1 MYKRSLYITLP
12 LIQYSS
18 LITII
23 QQVHGATVC
32 VYILWLTTQPA
43 LNVAI
48 SVSVLLYLATQLQC
62 AIAGFFHKVLVFIKF
77 ITIIFVQYHLPHPA
91 VVQYVYTIS
100 YAKPCTSINIF
111 TGVYWTTA
119 GEVPAV
125 IVPID
130 QNIIWYNNSTL
141 IAMETL

>member
-1 MYKRSLYITLP
+1 MT
-12 LIQYSS
+12 
-18 LITII
+18 
-23 QQVHGATVC
+23 
-32 VYILWLTTQPA
+32 
-43 LNVAI
+43 
-48 SVSVLLYLATQLQC
+48 
-62 AIAGFFHKVLVFIKF
+62 IAGFFHKVLVFIKF
-77 ITIIFVQYHLPHPA
+77 ITIILFSIICLTHAA

-141 IAMETL
+141 IAMGNTMN

>member
-32 VYILWLTTQPA
+32 IYILWLTTQPA

-48 SVSVLLYLATQLQC
+48 TVSVLLYLATQLQC
-62 AIAGFFHKVLVFIKF
+62 DYSRIFPQSFSFHKIYQYN
-77 ITIIFVQYHLPHPA
+77 FVQYHLPHPA

-125 IVPID
+125 IVPIG